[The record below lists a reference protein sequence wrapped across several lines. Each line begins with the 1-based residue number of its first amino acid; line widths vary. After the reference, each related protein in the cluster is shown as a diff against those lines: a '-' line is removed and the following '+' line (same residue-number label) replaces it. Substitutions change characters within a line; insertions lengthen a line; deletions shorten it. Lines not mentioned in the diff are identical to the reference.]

1 MIREATHDDIPAMV
15 DLGRLMHDE
24 SPRFRG
30 MAYDA
35 DKVSACLEFC
45 IDSADGFVRVAEEG
59 GEIVG
64 GFVAGVT
71 PHYSSP
77 SIIACDI
84 AVFMAPWARG
94 GFAVAK
100 MAEQYR
106 RWAEA
111 RGAAQTMIGIM
122 TGVNV
127 EQTERL
133 LTRLGWRRAGVV
145 MEA

>member
-1 MIREATHDDIPAMV
+1 MIREATHEDIPALV

-30 MAYDA
+30 MAYDPDRVA
-35 DKVSACLEFC
+35 ACMEFC
-45 IDSADGFVRVAEEG
+45 IDSPHGFVRVAEEG
-59 GEIVG
+59 GQIVG

-77 SIIACDI
+77 DLVACDI

-94 GFAVAK
+94 GIAVAR

-111 RGAAQTMIGIM
+111 QGATQTLIGVM

-127 EQTERL
+127 EKTVKL
-133 LTRLGWRRAGVV
+133 LQRLGWRQAGVV